1 VLAVSVL
8 LPAIAVTAALAGPGG
23 AGHRSRRDAAARRR
37 AVREGAPVGLW
48 GYSQGGGGIG
58 SAAGHRG
65 VRTQYTVVP
74 LTEHVLAGDAGAAG
88 AVTWLAARFAGLPA
102 PSNC

>member
-1 VLAVSVL
+1 MR
-8 LPAIAVTAALAGPGG
+8 LPG
-23 AGHRSRRDAAARRR
+23 AGLS
-37 AVREGAPVGLW
+37 EGAPVGLW